1 MKNRNLAIILSL
13 AVFLAAQTFGVVHAA
28 AYGPGKHKHHGQAC
42 DIYLSTDQAKSAPP
56 PPLPALHIPVYGR
69 VTYAPPVSIPLA
81 GKAYPSAFPRA
92 PPATLLS

>member
-13 AVFLAAQTFGVVHAA
+13 AVFIAAQALGIVHAA
-28 AYGPGKHKHHGQAC
+28 AYGPGKHKHHGQVC
-42 DIYLSTDQAKSAPP
+42 DIYLSTDQAKSAA
-56 PPLPALHIPVYGR
+56 PPLPPVLHIPAYGSF
-69 VTYAPPVSIPLA
+69 TFASSVSIALA